1 MTIVNWSPWQE
12 IDLFN
17 HQLNQLFDDA
27 LTPKKWHRLHNF
39 VTVPAAEISETED
52 ALYLK
57 LELPGIHAEDLDIQA
72 SEKSIAIRGERKAKT
87 QSDAD
92 GLTRSEFRYGQFRRV
107 IPLPARIE
115 HTAIKADY
123 QDGIL
128 QLTLPKSVSEQNK
141 VVKVS
146 LDSAAA

>member
-1 MTIVNWSPWQE
+1 MTWNPWQE

-17 HQLNQLFDDA
+17 HQLNQLFDDT
-27 LTPKKWHRLHNF
+27 LTPKKWHRLDNV

-57 LELPGIHAEDLDIQA
+57 LELPGIHVDDLDIQA

-107 IPLPARIE
+107 IPLPARIQ
-115 HTAIKADY
+115 HTAVKADY
-123 QDGIL
+123 KDGIL
-128 QLTLPKSVSEQNK
+128 QLTLPKTVAEQNK

-146 LDSAAA
+146 LDSVAA